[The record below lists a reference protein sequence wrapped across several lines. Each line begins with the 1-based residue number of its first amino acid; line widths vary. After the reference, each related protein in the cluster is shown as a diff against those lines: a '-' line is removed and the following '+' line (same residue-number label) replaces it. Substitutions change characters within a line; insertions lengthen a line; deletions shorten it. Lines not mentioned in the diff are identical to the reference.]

1 MGWPVSERVE
11 QGAQPRV
18 IERGRYA
25 LYESPDGGLV
35 VARATSTCESCANCG
50 CGEQQ
55 QPLVA
60 PAMLVKM
67 ASSGKMMGKLR
78 GLFGPGVIPDE

>member
-1 MGWPVSERVE
+1 MNVSETAE
-11 QGAQPRV
+11 QDAQPRV

-35 VARATSTCESCANCG
+35 VARATGTCQSCQDCG

-55 QPLVA
+55 QPLIA

-78 GLFGPGVIPDE
+78 GLFGSGVIPDE